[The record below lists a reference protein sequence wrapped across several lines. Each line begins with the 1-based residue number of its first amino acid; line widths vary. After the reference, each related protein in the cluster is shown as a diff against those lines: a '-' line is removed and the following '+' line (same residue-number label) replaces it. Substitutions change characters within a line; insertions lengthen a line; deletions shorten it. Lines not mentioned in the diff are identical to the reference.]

1 MPSVLFFLGAEDL
14 IAGMPSF
21 APAILAAAI
30 MGAIVLKIGMLD
42 RRTRKA
48 NDDRH
53 TSRLD
58 LKKVCEELET
68 LRLDYSNSEERCRH
82 AETRTRLAEQEMAA
96 AARTQEQ
103 FLLFFERRLTSPLT
117 CAVDFGSRLAHP
129 GLSEPAQAEAR
140 RNLERTSE
148 EVSDAL
154 NDLLDLNRILRGKLE
169 VERRS
174 CSLDKI
180 LSRVREALE
189 HRANARGIGFRIRC
203 RGQLPERLDADRDRV
218 RRMLKNIAD
227 RAIRSTESGEVEIL
241 VEPLQIA
248 GRPSQVQFTIRDT
261 GRGALPADVDRA
273 FRMPTAMGR
282 DEMLIS
288 NPGLATVKYIT
299 TSLGGGFHV
308 DCVVN
313 RGTTVIFALYAGTP
327 VPKRSKDR
335 VSMDIT
341 PRVGGL
347 PDGALLAPEVKGTEL
362 SGHKVLVA
370 EDLKDNQ
377 RLMQFLLSRSGADF
391 TIVEN
396 GKLAVEAILEANREG
411 APFDYVLMDV
421 QMPVMNGN
429 QATREL
435 RSQGYKGVIIAL
447 TAHALPRDHDE
458 CIEAGC
464 DQFITKPIDKTEFI
478 HTLQQVY
485 RDCPVANVALE
496 EQQSLLPSGPEQP
509 EEVASKT
516 SGPLY
521 SQLPEDADMRELI
534 EWFVA
539 DVGKD
544 AIRIER
550 ALEEGDHDRL
560 AVLAHQLKGSAGSY
574 GFPEVTQL
582 AGRLE
587 QIVREGKVGSEIS
600 TVVKDFVELCS
611 RVSVR

>member
-1 MPSVLFFLGAEDL
+1 M
-14 IAGMPSF
+14 
-21 APAILAAAI
+21 
-30 MGAIVLKIGMLD
+30 
-42 RRTRKA
+42 
-48 NDDRH
+48 
-53 TSRLD
+53 
-58 LKKVCEELET
+58 
-68 LRLDYSNSEERCRH
+68 
-82 AETRTRLAEQEMAA
+82 
-96 AARTQEQ
+96 
-103 FLLFFERRLTSPLT
+103 
-117 CAVDFGSRLAHP
+117 
-129 GLSEPAQAEAR
+129 
-140 RNLERTSE
+140 
-148 EVSDAL
+148 
-154 NDLLDLNRILRGKLE
+154 
-169 VERRS
+169 
-174 CSLDKI
+174 
-180 LSRVREALE
+180 
-189 HRANARGIGFRIRC
+189 
-203 RGQLPERLDADRDRV
+203 
-218 RRMLKNIAD
+218 
-227 RAIRSTESGEVEIL
+227 
-241 VEPLQIA
+241 
-248 GRPSQVQFTIRDT
+248 
-261 GRGALPADVDRA
+261 
-273 FRMPTAMGR
+273 
-282 DEMLIS
+282 
-288 NPGLATVKYIT
+288 
-299 TSLGGGFHV
+299 
-308 DCVVN
+308 
-313 RGTTVIFALYAGTP
+313 
-327 VPKRSKDR
+327 
-335 VSMDIT
+335 
-341 PRVGGL
+341 
-347 PDGALLAPEVKGTEL
+347 
-362 SGHKVLVA
+362 
-370 EDLKDNQ
+370 
-377 RLMQFLLSRSGADF
+377 
-391 TIVEN
+391 
-396 GKLAVEAILEANREG
+396 EANREG

-421 QMPVMNGN
+421 QMPVMDGN

-447 TAHALPRDHDE
+447 TAHVLPRDHDE